1 MPIVSRQVYLIF
13 SSFML
18 FFLLPYLVMW
28 GDAYIRVHDTLE
40 GELIWF
46 QLLID
51 SDLAFKTG
59 KDLLLNMAMNG
70 LPRDVLPTALNPL
83 TLVTYLLGIYWGY
96 IVYAFILKSIGFYG
110 FYKLLSTKFNN
121 FTLIALLSGLFISIP
136 FYPVFG
142 LSLMGLPLLLYSFI
156 QLNQKRSV
164 LKYLTL
170 ISVISFC
177 SSLVWLGVP
186 MFFLGGCFLILNFRR
201 KIPFQLYYGLIACLF
216 SVALAHY
223 AFIQFTMFSGFQS
236 HRELY
241 QVINVPS
248 FIECI
253 TETILFFFT
262 CHYHVGT
269 LFTGIILMFSLA
281 VNYYQSDIFIKY
293 LIYTIL
299 SIAIFQGFYPLFDY
313 LFLYKIPVIN
323 NLKANRISI
332 FLPFLWMLLFA
343 YSVLEGCRIF
353 NNKSIAFIV
362 ISQLIVT
369 LIANDEL
376 QHNYRSLI
384 GLSRFP
390 SFHSYLATDLFKEI
404 NKDLPPNKASYRVV
418 SIGIS
423 PTIPLYNGYY
433 TLDGLYS
440 SYPKNYKLA
449 FRKIFEQELEK
460 NIENKNY
467 FDKWGNRCYLFPSE
481 LKKNHISNLVSRDK
495 NLKIWNLNFNT
506 QAFKELGGRYVFS
519 GLEIVNAN
527 KTGLSLLNIYN
538 SPQSFWKIYVY
549 EAQ

>member
-18 FFLLPYLVMW
+18 FFLLPYLTMW

-46 QLLID
+46 QTLID
-51 SDLAFKTG
+51 SKLAFKTG
-59 KDLLLNMAMNG
+59 KEVLLDMAMNG
-70 LPRDVLPTALNPL
+70 LPRDILPTALNPL
-83 TLVTYLLGIYWGY
+83 TLITQLLGIYWGY
-96 IVYAFILKSIGFYG
+96 VVYAFILKSIGFYG
-110 FYKLLSTKFNN
+110 FYKLLASKFDNVN
-121 FTLIALLSGLFISIP
+121 LIAVLSGLFISIP

-142 LSLMGLPLLLYSFI
+142 LSLMGLPLLLYAFI
-156 QLNQKRSV
+156 QLDQKKNV
-164 LKYLTL
+164 FKYLIL

-186 MFFLGGCFLILNFRR
+186 MGVLGSGLAILNLRQ
-201 KIPFQLYYGLIACLF
+201 KISFQLYFGLIVCLL

-241 QVINVPS
+241 QTANPTLL
-248 FIECI
+248 ENI

-269 LFTGIILMFSLA
+269 LFTGIILIFSLT
-281 VNYYQSDIFIKY
+281 VNYYQPSKLIINLLY
-293 LIYTIL
+293 LIVG
-299 SIAIFQGFYPLFDY
+299 IAIFQGFYPLFDA

-323 NLKANRISI
+323 SLKANRISI

-343 YSVLEGCRIF
+343 YSVLKGSTIF

-362 ISQLIVT
+362 ASQLIVT
-369 LIANDEL
+369 LIANDEI
-376 QHNYRSLI
+376 QHNYRSLL

-390 SFHSYLATDLFKEI
+390 SFHGYLATDLFQEI
-404 NKDLPPNKASYRVV
+404 NKDLPSNKASYRVV
-418 SIGIS
+418 SIGLS
-423 PTIPLYNGYY
+423 PTIAQYNGYY

-440 SYPKNYKLA
+440 SYSKKYKLE

-460 NIENKNY
+460 NIENKQY
-467 FDKWGNRCYLFPSE
+467 FDNWGNRCYLFPSE
-481 LKKNHISNLVSRDK
+481 LKKNHSSNLVSKDK
-495 NLKIWNLNFNT
+495 NLKILNLNFNA
-506 QAFKELGGRYVFS
+506 QAFKDLGGKYVFS
-519 GLEIVNAN
+519 GVEILNAQ
-527 KTGLSLLNIYN
+527 KTGLSLLNVYN
-538 SPQSFWKIYVY
+538 NPQSFWKIYVY